1 MSAALQ
7 YFEENLPHRPYHT
20 NDLAF
25 GLRISGKGRALLA
38 RYIQQN
44 QPHAQFWLVFD
55 VDREG
60 AAIDWSDRN
69 APAPNITVKNPVNG
83 HAHLL
88 YALNIAVRTAP
99 DSSVK
104 ALKYAAAIER
114 SLCEKLCADV
124 NYSGLICKNPF
135 HLEWQVMEWRE
146 EAYTLDELADYLD
159 LSASERRSIDKHYGM
174 GRNCHL
180 FEMTR
185 KWAYRAIRQG
195 WPAFSQW
202 LDAVIQRVEMYNAS
216 LPVPLSPPECRAI
229 GKSIAKYTHRN
240 FTPETFAQYV
250 ADTHTPEIQAARGR
264 KGGKAN
270 SSENQSD
277 KGKKSAAV
285 RWTANDD
292 KRRRALDMYIL
303 GASTEDIAVA
313 GGVSSRT
320 IRRWMDNS
328 GERVNKKKKNKILI
342 KKKGRGLWRGRE
354 E

>member
-1 MSAALQ
+1 MSAVLQ

-20 NDLAF
+20 DDLAF

-60 AAIDWSDRN
+60 AAIDWSDLN

-99 DSSVK
+99 DASVK

-114 SLCEKLCADV
+114 ALCEKLGADV

-159 LSASERRSIDKHYGM
+159 LSASARRSIDKNYGM

-180 FEMTR
+180 FETLR

-195 WPAFSQW
+195 WPDYERW
-202 LDAVIQRVEMYNAS
+202 LEAVIQRVEMLNS
-216 LPVPLSPPECRAI
+216 QLPVPLSAAECRAI
-229 GKSIAKYTHRN
+229 GKSVAKYTHRK
-240 FTPETFAQYV
+240 FSPEGFSSV
-250 ADTHTPEIQAARGR
+250 QAARGR

-270 SSENQSD
+270 SSANQSD

-313 GGVSSRT
+313 VGVSSRT
-320 IRRWMDNS
+320 VRRWMDSS
-328 GERVNKKKKNKILI
+328 GEWLATKQTI
-342 KKKGRGLWRGRE
+342 KY
-354 E
+354 

>member
-1 MSAALQ
+1 
-7 YFEENLPHRPYHT
+7 
-20 NDLAF
+20 
-25 GLRISGKGRALLA
+25 
-38 RYIQQN
+38 
-44 QPHAQFWLVFD
+44 
-55 VDREG
+55 
-60 AAIDWSDRN
+60 
-69 APAPNITVKNPVNG
+69 
-83 HAHLL
+83 
-88 YALNIAVRTAP
+88 IAVRTAP
-99 DSSVK
+99 DASVK
-104 ALKYAAAIER
+104 ALKYAAAVER

-135 HLEWQVMEWRE
+135 HLEWLVMEWRE

-159 LSASERRSIDKHYGM
+159 LSASARRSIDKHYGM

-216 LPVPLSPPECRAI
+216 LPVPLSPAECRAI

-270 SSENQSD
+270 SSKNQAD
-277 KGKKSAAV
+277 KGKVGGKNSGVV

-313 GGVSSRT
+313 VGVSRWT
-320 IRRWMDNS
+320 VRRWMDS
-328 GERVNKKKKNKILI
+328 SVEWLLSKQIIKI
-342 KKKGRGLWRGRE
+342 
-354 E
+354 

>member
-20 NDLAF
+20 DDLAF

-99 DSSVK
+99 DASVK
-104 ALKYAAAIER
+104 ALKYAAAVER

-135 HLEWQVMEWRE
+135 HLEWLVMEWRE
-146 EAYTLDELADYLD
+146 EAYTLDELADYL
-159 LSASERRSIDKHYGM
+159 SASARRSIDKHYGM

-216 LPVPLSPPECRAI
+216 LPVPLSPAECRAI
-229 GKSIAKYTHRN
+229 GKSIAKYTYRK
-240 FTPETFAQYV
+240 FSPEGFSAV
-250 ADTHTPEIQAARGR
+250 QAARGR
-264 KGGKAN
+264 KGGNAN
-270 SSENQSD
+270 SSENQAI
-277 KGKKSAAV
+277 KGQKS
-285 RWTANDD
+285 
-292 KRRRALDMYIL
+292 KRV
-303 GASTEDIAVA
+303 AVA
-313 GGVSSRT
+313 TSARTLKPWVTLGISRAT
-320 IRRWMDNS
+320 YYRKLKCDPDLA
-328 GERVNKKKKNKILI
+328 K
-342 KKKGRGLWRGRE
+342 
-354 E
+354 

>member
-1 MSAALQ
+1 MNVALQ

-20 NDLAF
+20 DDLAF

-159 LSASERRSIDKHYGM
+159 LSASARRSIDKHYGM

-180 FEMTR
+180 FEMT
-185 KWAYRAIRQG
+185 AI
-195 WPAFSQW
+195 
-202 LDAVIQRVEMYNAS
+202 
-216 LPVPLSPPECRAI
+216 
-229 GKSIAKYTHRN
+229 
-240 FTPETFAQYV
+240 TFAY
-250 ADTHTPEIQAARGR
+250 ELGLRRSLARW
-264 KGGKAN
+264 KAN
-270 SSENQSD
+270 EKLHPKVAKTNTTSF
-277 KGKKSAAV
+277 
-285 RWTANDD
+285 
-292 KRRRALDMYIL
+292 RRAFGIL
-303 GASTEDIAVA
+303 PCRCDTFQNNEYH
-313 GGVSSRT
+313 
-320 IRRWMDNS
+320 
-328 GERVNKKKKNKILI
+328 
-342 KKKGRGLWRGRE
+342 
-354 E
+354 

>member
-1 MSAALQ
+1 
-7 YFEENLPHRPYHT
+7 
-20 NDLAF
+20 

-55 VDREG
+55 VDHEG

-99 DSSVK
+99 DASVK
-104 ALKYAAAIER
+104 ALKYAAAVER

-159 LSASERRSIDKHYGM
+159 LSASARRSIDKHYGM

-195 WPAFSQW
+195 WPEFSQW

-216 LPVPLSPPECRAI
+216 LPVPLSAAECRAI
-229 GKSIAKYTHRN
+229 GRSIAKYTHRK
-240 FTPETFAQYV
+240 FSPEGFSAV
-250 ADTHTPEIQAARGR
+250 QAARGR
-264 KGGKAN
+264 KGGIA
-270 SSENQSD
+270 
-277 KGKKSAAV
+277 KGEAYE
-285 RWTANDD
+285 D
-292 KRRRALDMYIL
+292 KRFMALCMLENGYSQK
-303 GASTEDIAVA
+303 AIAAMLNVH
-313 GGVSSRT
+313 RNT
-320 IRRWMDNS
+320 IRNWAMH
-328 GERVNKKKKNKILI
+328 K
-342 KKKGRGLWRGRE
+342 
-354 E
+354 

>member
-7 YFEENLPHRPYHT
+7 YFDENLPHRPYHT
-20 NDLAF
+20 DDLAF

-124 NYSGLICKNPF
+124 NYSGLIGTVAKLAMRQPF
-135 HLEWQVMEWRE
+135 VLFKGLTFQKLCLPGAFRPGDHHNKMLRPGLCVVH
-146 EAYTLDELADYLD
+146 
-159 LSASERRSIDKHYGM
+159 AS
-174 GRNCHL
+174 
-180 FEMTR
+180 
-185 KWAYRAIRQG
+185 
-195 WPAFSQW
+195 
-202 LDAVIQRVEMYNAS
+202 
-216 LPVPLSPPECRAI
+216 
-229 GKSIAKYTHRN
+229 
-240 FTPETFAQYV
+240 
-250 ADTHTPEIQAARGR
+250 
-264 KGGKAN
+264 
-270 SSENQSD
+270 
-277 KGKKSAAV
+277 
-285 RWTANDD
+285 
-292 KRRRALDMYIL
+292 
-303 GASTEDIAVA
+303 
-313 GGVSSRT
+313 
-320 IRRWMDNS
+320 
-328 GERVNKKKKNKILI
+328 
-342 KKKGRGLWRGRE
+342 
-354 E
+354 

>member
-7 YFEENLPHRPYHT
+7 YFEENLPHRPYHSD
-20 NDLAF
+20 DLAF

-99 DSSVK
+99 DASVK

-114 SLCEKLCADV
+114 ALCEKLGADV

-159 LSASERRSIDKHYGM
+159 LSASARRSIDKHYGM

-180 FEMTR
+180 FETLR
-185 KWAYRAIRQG
+185 KWAYRAIRLG
-195 WPAFSQW
+195 WPDYERW
-202 LDAVIQRVEMYNAS
+202 LEAVIQRVEMLNS
-216 LPVPLSPPECRAI
+216 QFPVPLSEAECRAI
-229 GKSIAKYTHRN
+229 GKSVAKYTHRK
-240 FTPETFAQYV
+240 FSPEGFSAV
-250 ADTHTPEIQAARGR
+250 QAARGR

-270 SSENQSD
+270 SSANQSN

-313 GGVSSRT
+313 VGVSSRT
-320 IRRWMDNS
+320 VRRWMGS
-328 GERVNKKKKNKILI
+328 SVEWLTKKQIIKI
-342 KKKGRGLWRGRE
+342 
-354 E
+354 

>member
-7 YFEENLPHRPYHT
+7 YFDENLPHRPYHT
-20 NDLAF
+20 DDLAF

-99 DSSVK
+99 DASVK
-104 ALKYAAAIER
+104 ALKYAAAVER

-146 EAYTLDELADYLD
+146 EAYTLDELADYL
-159 LSASERRSIDKHYGM
+159 SASARRSIDKHYGM

-216 LPVPLSPPECRAI
+216 LPVPLSPAECRAI
-229 GKSIAKYTHRN
+229 GKSIAKYTYRK
-240 FTPETFAQYV
+240 FSPEGFSAV
-250 ADTHTPEIQAARGR
+250 QAARGR
-264 KGGKAN
+264 KGGNAN
-270 SSENQSD
+270 SSENQAI
-277 KGKKSAAV
+277 KGQKS
-285 RWTANDD
+285 
-292 KRRRALDMYIL
+292 KRV
-303 GASTEDIAVA
+303 AVA
-313 GGVSSRT
+313 TSARTLKPWVTLGISRAT
-320 IRRWMDNS
+320 YYRKLKCDPDLA
-328 GERVNKKKKNKILI
+328 K
-342 KKKGRGLWRGRE
+342 
-354 E
+354 

>member
-1 MSAALQ
+1 MRS
-7 YFEENLPHRPYHT
+7 
-20 NDLAF
+20 
-25 GLRISGKGRALLA
+25 SGW
-38 RYIQQN
+38 
-44 QPHAQFWLVFD
+44 FFD
-55 VDREG
+55 VDRVG

-69 APAPNITVKNPVNG
+69 SPAPNVTVKNPVNG

-114 SLCEKLCADV
+114 SLCEKLDADA

-135 HLEWQVMEWRE
+135 HLEWQVKEWRE
-146 EAYTLDELADYLD
+146 EPYSLDELADYLD
-159 LSASERRSIDKHYGM
+159 LSASARRSIDKHYGM

-250 ADTHTPEIQAARGR
+250 ADTHTPEIQAKRGR
-264 KGGKAN
+264 KGGIA
-270 SSENQSD
+270 
-277 KGKKSAAV
+277 KGEAY
-285 RWTANDD
+285 DD
-292 KRRRALDMYIL
+292 KRFMALCMLENGYSQKAIAAML
-303 GASTEDIAVA
+303 EVST
-313 GGVSSRT
+313 RT
-320 IRRWMDNS
+320 IRNWKS
-328 GERVNKKKKNKILI
+328 GK
-342 KKKGRGLWRGRE
+342 
-354 E
+354 

>member
-20 NDLAF
+20 DDLAF

-60 AAIDWSDRN
+60 AAIDWSDLN

-99 DSSVK
+99 DASVK

-114 SLCEKLCADV
+114 ALCEKLGADV

-159 LSASERRSIDKHYGM
+159 LSASARRSIDKNYGM

-180 FEMTR
+180 FETLR

-195 WPAFSQW
+195 WPDYERW
-202 LDAVIQRVEMYNAS
+202 LEAVIQRVEMLNS
-216 LPVPLSPPECRAI
+216 QLPVPLSAAECRAI
-229 GKSIAKYTHRN
+229 GKSVAKYTHRK
-240 FTPETFAQYV
+240 FSPEGFSSV
-250 ADTHTPEIQAARGR
+250 QAARGR

-270 SSENQSD
+270 SSANQSD

-313 GGVSSRT
+313 VGVSSRT
-320 IRRWMDNS
+320 VRRWMDSS
-328 GERVNKKKKNKILI
+328 GEWLAAKQII
-342 KKKGRGLWRGRE
+342 KY
-354 E
+354 

>member
-7 YFEENLPHRPYHT
+7 YFDENLPHRPYHT
-20 NDLAF
+20 DDLAF

-60 AAIDWSDRN
+60 AAIDWSDLN
-69 APAPNITVKNPVNG
+69 APAPNITIKNPVNG

-99 DSSVK
+99 DASVK

-114 SLCEKLCADV
+114 ALCEKLGADV

-159 LSASERRSIDKHYGM
+159 LSASARRRVDKDYGM
-174 GRNCHL
+174 GRNWYL
-180 FEMTR
+180 FEKGR
-185 KWAYRAIRQG
+185 KWSYRAIRQG
-195 WPAFSQW
+195 WPAFSPW

-216 LPVPLSPPECRAI
+216 LPVPLSPAECRAI
-229 GKSIAKYTHRN
+229 GKSIAKYTYRK
-240 FTPETFAQYV
+240 FSPEGFSAV
-250 ADTHTPEIQAARGR
+250 QAARGR
-264 KGGKAN
+264 KGGNAN
-270 SSENQSD
+270 SSENQAI
-277 KGKKSAAV
+277 KGQKS
-285 RWTANDD
+285 
-292 KRRRALDMYIL
+292 KRV
-303 GASTEDIAVA
+303 AVA
-313 GGVSSRT
+313 TSARTLKPWVTLGISRAT
-320 IRRWMDNS
+320 YYRKLKCDPDLA
-328 GERVNKKKKNKILI
+328 K
-342 KKKGRGLWRGRE
+342 
-354 E
+354 

>member
-20 NDLAF
+20 DDLAF

-99 DSSVK
+99 DASVK
-104 ALKYAAAIER
+104 ALKYAAAVER

-135 HLEWQVMEWRE
+135 HLEWLVMEWRE

-159 LSASERRSIDKHYGM
+159 LSASARRSIDKHYGM

-195 WPAFSQW
+195 WPEFSQW

-216 LPVPLSPPECRAI
+216 LPVPLSPAECRAI
-229 GKSIAKYTHRN
+229 GRSIAKYTHRK
-240 FTPETFAQYV
+240 FSPEGFSAV
-250 ADTHTPEIQAARGR
+250 QAARGR
-264 KGGKAN
+264 KG
-270 SSENQSD
+270 D
-277 KGKKSAAV
+277 
-285 RWTANDD
+285 R
-292 KRRRALDMYIL
+292 
-303 GASTEDIAVA
+303 
-313 GGVSSRT
+313 
-320 IRRWMDNS
+320 
-328 GERVNKKKKNKILI
+328 
-342 KKKGRGLWRGRE
+342 
-354 E
+354 

>member
-7 YFEENLPHRPYHT
+7 YFDENLPHRPYHT
-20 NDLAF
+20 DDLAF

-99 DSSVK
+99 DASVK
-104 ALKYAAAIER
+104 ALKYAAAVER
-114 SLCEKLCADV
+114 SLCEKLCADVNYSGLICKNPFHLEWLVMEWREEAYTLDELADYLDLSASERRSIDKLCADV

-159 LSASERRSIDKHYGM
+159 LSASARRSID
-174 GRNCHL
+174 
-180 FEMTR
+180 
-185 KWAYRAIRQG
+185 
-195 WPAFSQW
+195 
-202 LDAVIQRVEMYNAS
+202 
-216 LPVPLSPPECRAI
+216 
-229 GKSIAKYTHRN
+229 
-240 FTPETFAQYV
+240 ETA
-250 ADTHTPEIQAARGR
+250 TCS
-264 KGGKAN
+264 K
-270 SSENQSD
+270 
-277 KGKKSAAV
+277 
-285 RWTANDD
+285 
-292 KRRRALDMYIL
+292 
-303 GASTEDIAVA
+303 
-313 GGVSSRT
+313 
-320 IRRWMDNS
+320 
-328 GERVNKKKKNKILI
+328 
-342 KKKGRGLWRGRE
+342 
-354 E
+354 

>member
-7 YFEENLPHRPYHT
+7 YFDENLPHRPYHT
-20 NDLAF
+20 DDLAF

-159 LSASERRSIDKHYGM
+159 LSASARRSIDKHYGM

-195 WPAFSQW
+195 WPEFSQW
-202 LDAVIQRVEMYNAS
+202 LDAEIQRVEMYNAS
-216 LPVPLSPPECRAI
+216 LPVPLSPAECRAI
-229 GKSIAKYTHRN
+229 GKSIAKYTYRK
-240 FTPETFAQYV
+240 FSPEGFSAV
-250 ADTHTPEIQAARGR
+250 QAARGR
-264 KGGKAN
+264 KGGNAN
-270 SSENQSD
+270 SSENQAI
-277 KGKKSAAV
+277 KGQKS
-285 RWTANDD
+285 
-292 KRRRALDMYIL
+292 KRV
-303 GASTEDIAVA
+303 AVA
-313 GGVSSRT
+313 TSARTLKPWVTLGISRAT
-320 IRRWMDNS
+320 YYRKLKCDPDLA
-328 GERVNKKKKNKILI
+328 K
-342 KKKGRGLWRGRE
+342 
-354 E
+354 

>member
-20 NDLAF
+20 DDLAF

-99 DSSVK
+99 DASVK
-104 ALKYAAAIER
+104 ALKYAAAVER

-146 EAYTLDELADYLD
+146 EAYTLGELADYL
-159 LSASERRSIDKHYGM
+159 SASARRSIDKRYGM

-216 LPVPLSPPECRAI
+216 LPVPLSPAECRAI
-229 GKSIAKYTHRN
+229 GKSIAKYTYRK
-240 FTPETFAQYV
+240 FSPEGFSAV
-250 ADTHTPEIQAARGR
+250 QAARGR
-264 KGGKAN
+264 KGGNAN
-270 SSENQSD
+270 SSENQAI
-277 KGKKSAAV
+277 KGQKS
-285 RWTANDD
+285 
-292 KRRRALDMYIL
+292 KRV
-303 GASTEDIAVA
+303 AVA
-313 GGVSSRT
+313 TSARTLKPWVTLGISRAT
-320 IRRWMDNS
+320 YYRKLKCDPDLA
-328 GERVNKKKKNKILI
+328 K
-342 KKKGRGLWRGRE
+342 
-354 E
+354 

>member
-20 NDLAF
+20 DELAF

-60 AAIDWSDRN
+60 AAIDWSDLN

-99 DSSVK
+99 DASVK

-114 SLCEKLCADV
+114 ALCEKLGADV

-159 LSASERRSIDKHYGM
+159 LSASARRSIDKNYGM
-174 GRNCHL
+174 GRNCHI
-180 FEMTR
+180 FETLR

-195 WPAFSQW
+195 WPDYERW
-202 LDAVIQRVEMYNAS
+202 LEAVIQRVEMLNS
-216 LPVPLSPPECRAI
+216 QLPVPLSAAECRAI
-229 GKSIAKYTHRN
+229 GKSVAKYTHRK
-240 FTPETFAQYV
+240 FSPEGFSSV
-250 ADTHTPEIQAARGR
+250 QAARGR

-270 SSENQSD
+270 SSANQSD

-313 GGVSSRT
+313 VGVSSRT
-320 IRRWMDNS
+320 VRRWMDSS
-328 GERVNKKKKNKILI
+328 GEWLDTKQII
-342 KKKGRGLWRGRE
+342 KY
-354 E
+354 

>member
-20 NDLAF
+20 DDLAF

-44 QPHAQFWLVFD
+44 QPHAQHWLVFD

-69 APAPNITVKNPVNG
+69 APAPNITVKNPENG

-88 YALNIAVRTAP
+88 YALNLAVRTAP
-99 DSSVK
+99 DASVK
-104 ALKYAAAIER
+104 ALRYAAAIER
-114 SLCEKLCADV
+114 ALCEKLGADV

-146 EAYTLDELADYLD
+146 EPYCLDELADYLD
-159 LSASERRSIDKHYGM
+159 LSASERRSINKNYGM

-180 FEMTR
+180 FETLR
-185 KWAYRAIRQG
+185 KWAYRGIRQG
-195 WPAFSQW
+195 WPDYGRWLEAVSQR
-202 LDAVIQRVEMYNAS
+202 AEMINVQFR
-216 LPVPLSPPECRAI
+216 VPLSPSEYLATAR
-229 GKSIAKYTHRN
+229 SVAKYTHRN

-270 SSENQSD
+270 SSKNQAD
-277 KGKKSAAV
+277 KGKVGGKNSGVV

-313 GGVSSRT
+313 VGVSSRT

-328 GERVNKKKKNKILI
+328 GEWLTKKQII
-342 KKKGRGLWRGRE
+342 KF
-354 E
+354 

>member
-20 NDLAF
+20 DDLAF

-99 DSSVK
+99 DASVK

-114 SLCEKLCADV
+114 ALCEKLGADV

-159 LSASERRSIDKHYGM
+159 LSASARRSIDKHYGM

-180 FEMTR
+180 FETLR
-185 KWAYRAIRQG
+185 KWAYRAIRLG
-195 WPAFSQW
+195 WPDYERW
-202 LDAVIQRVEMYNAS
+202 LEAVIQRVGMLNS
-216 LPVPLSPPECRAI
+216 QLPVPLSEAECRAI
-229 GKSIAKYTHRN
+229 GKSVAKYTHRK
-240 FTPETFAQYV
+240 FSPEGFSAV
-250 ADTHTPEIQAARGR
+250 QAARGR

-270 SSENQSD
+270 SSANQSD

-303 GASTEDIAVA
+303 GASTEDIAEAV
-313 GGVSSRT
+313 GVSRWT
-320 IRRWMDNS
+320 VRRWMDS
-328 GERVNKKKKNKILI
+328 SVEWLVKKQIIKI
-342 KKKGRGLWRGRE
+342 
-354 E
+354 

>member
-20 NDLAF
+20 DDLAF

-60 AAIDWSDRN
+60 AAIDWSDLN

-99 DSSVK
+99 DASVK

-114 SLCEKLCADV
+114 ALCEKLGADV

-159 LSASERRSIDKHYGM
+159 LSASARRSIDKNYGM

-180 FEMTR
+180 FETLR

-195 WPAFSQW
+195 WPDYERW
-202 LDAVIQRVEMYNAS
+202 LEAVIQRVEMLNS
-216 LPVPLSPPECRAI
+216 QLPVPLSAAECRAI
-229 GKSIAKYTHRN
+229 GKSVAKYTHRK
-240 FTPETFAQYV
+240 FSPEGFSSV
-250 ADTHTPEIQAARGR
+250 QAARGR

-270 SSENQSD
+270 SSANQSD

-313 GGVSSRT
+313 VGVSSRT
-320 IRRWMDNS
+320 VRRWMDSS
-328 GERVNKKKKNKILI
+328 GEWLATKQII
-342 KKKGRGLWRGRE
+342 KY
-354 E
+354 

>member
-1 MSAALQ
+1 
-7 YFEENLPHRPYHT
+7 
-20 NDLAF
+20 
-25 GLRISGKGRALLA
+25 
-38 RYIQQN
+38 
-44 QPHAQFWLVFD
+44 
-55 VDREG
+55 
-60 AAIDWSDRN
+60 
-69 APAPNITVKNPVNG
+69 VNG

-99 DSSVK
+99 DASVK
-104 ALKYAAAIER
+104 ALKYAAAVER

-146 EAYTLDELADYLD
+146 DAYTLDELADYLD

-202 LDAVIQRVEMYNAS
+202 LEAVIQRVEMYNAS
-216 LPVPLSPPECRAI
+216 LPVPLSLAECRAI

-264 KGGKAN
+264 KGG
-270 SSENQSD
+270 S
-277 KGKKSAAV
+277 KS
-285 RWTANDD
+285 
-292 KRRRALDMYIL
+292 
-303 GASTEDIAVA
+303 
-313 GGVSSRT
+313 
-320 IRRWMDNS
+320 
-328 GERVNKKKKNKILI
+328 
-342 KKKGRGLWRGRE
+342 
-354 E
+354 

>member
-20 NDLAF
+20 DDLAF

-99 DSSVK
+99 DASVK
-104 ALKYAAAIER
+104 ALKYAAAVER

-146 EAYTLDELADYLD
+146 EAYTLDELADYL
-159 LSASERRSIDKHYGM
+159 SASARRSIDKHYGM

-202 LDAVIQRVEMYNAS
+202 LEAVIQRVEMYNAS
-216 LPVPLSPPECRAI
+216 LPVPLSPAECRAI
-229 GKSIAKYTHRN
+229 GKSIAKYTYRK
-240 FTPETFAQYV
+240 FSPEGFSAV
-250 ADTHTPEIQAARGR
+250 QAARGR
-264 KGGKAN
+264 KGGNAN
-270 SSENQSD
+270 SSENQAI
-277 KGKKSAAV
+277 KGQKS
-285 RWTANDD
+285 
-292 KRRRALDMYIL
+292 KRV
-303 GASTEDIAVA
+303 AVA
-313 GGVSSRT
+313 TSARTLKPWVTLGISRAT
-320 IRRWMDNS
+320 YYRKLKCDPDLA
-328 GERVNKKKKNKILI
+328 K
-342 KKKGRGLWRGRE
+342 
-354 E
+354 

>member
-20 NDLAF
+20 DDLAF

-99 DSSVK
+99 DASVK
-104 ALKYAAAIER
+104 ALKYAAAVER

-146 EAYTLDELADYLD
+146 EAYTLDELADYL
-159 LSASERRSIDKHYGM
+159 SASARRSIDKHYGM

-202 LDAVIQRVEMYNAS
+202 LDAVIQRVEMYNAL
-216 LPVPLSPPECRAI
+216 LPVPLSPAECRAI
-229 GKSIAKYTHRN
+229 GKSIAKYTYRK
-240 FTPETFAQYV
+240 FSPEGFSAV
-250 ADTHTPEIQAARGR
+250 QAARGR
-264 KGGKAN
+264 KGGNAN
-270 SSENQSD
+270 SSENQAI
-277 KGKKSAAV
+277 KGQKS
-285 RWTANDD
+285 
-292 KRRRALDMYIL
+292 KRV
-303 GASTEDIAVA
+303 AVA
-313 GGVSSRT
+313 TSARTLKPWVTLGISRAT
-320 IRRWMDNS
+320 YYRKLKCDPDLA
-328 GERVNKKKKNKILI
+328 K
-342 KKKGRGLWRGRE
+342 
-354 E
+354 

>member
-20 NDLAF
+20 DDLAF

-99 DSSVK
+99 DASVK

-114 SLCEKLCADV
+114 ALCEKLGADV

-159 LSASERRSIDKHYGM
+159 LSASARRSIDKHYGM

-180 FEMTR
+180 FETLR
-185 KWAYRAIRQG
+185 KWAYRAIRLG
-195 WPAFSQW
+195 WPDYERW
-202 LDAVIQRVEMYNAS
+202 LEAVIQRVEMLNS
-216 LPVPLSPPECRAI
+216 QFPVPLSEAECRAI
-229 GKSIAKYTHRN
+229 GKSVAKYTHRK
-240 FTPETFAQYV
+240 FSPEGFSAV
-250 ADTHTPEIQAARGR
+250 QAARGR

-270 SSENQSD
+270 SSANQSD

-313 GGVSSRT
+313 VGVSSRT
-320 IRRWMDNS
+320 VRRWMGS
-328 GERVNKKKKNKILI
+328 SVEWLVKKQIIKI
-342 KKKGRGLWRGRE
+342 
-354 E
+354 

>member
-20 NDLAF
+20 DDLAF

-99 DSSVK
+99 DASVK

-114 SLCEKLCADV
+114 ALCEKLGADV

-159 LSASERRSIDKHYGM
+159 LSASARCSIDKHYGM

-180 FEMTR
+180 FETLR
-185 KWAYRAIRQG
+185 KWAYRAIRLG
-195 WPAFSQW
+195 WPDYERW
-202 LDAVIQRVEMYNAS
+202 LEAVIQRVGMLNS
-216 LPVPLSPPECRAI
+216 QLPVPLSEAECRAI
-229 GKSIAKYTHRN
+229 GKSVAKYTHRK
-240 FTPETFAQYV
+240 FSPEGFSAV
-250 ADTHTPEIQAARGR
+250 QAARGR

-270 SSENQSD
+270 SSKNQAD
-277 KGKKSAAV
+277 KGKIGGKNSGVV

-313 GGVSSRT
+313 VGVSSRT
-320 IRRWMDNS
+320 VRRWMGS
-328 GERVNKKKKNKILI
+328 SVEWLVKKQII
-342 KKKGRGLWRGRE
+342 KT
-354 E
+354 

>member
-7 YFEENLPHRPYHT
+7 YFDENLPHRPYHT
-20 NDLAF
+20 DDLAF

-99 DSSVK
+99 DASVK
-104 ALKYAAAIER
+104 ALKYAAAVER

-135 HLEWQVMEWRE
+135 HLEWLVMEWRE

-159 LSASERRSIDKHYGM
+159 LSASERRSIDKHYG
-174 GRNCHL
+174 
-180 FEMTR
+180 
-185 KWAYRAIRQG
+185 
-195 WPAFSQW
+195 
-202 LDAVIQRVEMYNAS
+202 
-216 LPVPLSPPECRAI
+216 I

-264 KGGKAN
+264 KGGSKSKRSTVAT
-270 SSENQSD
+270 SARTLKPWEALGISRAWYYQL
-277 KGKKSAAV
+277 KK
-285 RWTANDD
+285 
-292 KRRRALDMYIL
+292 
-303 GASTEDIAVA
+303 
-313 GGVSSRT
+313 
-320 IRRWMDNS
+320 
-328 GERVNKKKKNKILI
+328 
-342 KKKGRGLWRGRE
+342 RGLVE
-354 E
+354 

>member
-20 NDLAF
+20 DDLAF

-60 AAIDWSDRN
+60 AAIDWSDRD

-99 DSSVK
+99 DASVK

-114 SLCEKLCADV
+114 ALCEKLGADV

-159 LSASERRSIDKHYGM
+159 LSASARRSIDKHYGM

-180 FEMTR
+180 FETLR
-185 KWAYRAIRQG
+185 KWAYRAIRLG
-195 WPAFSQW
+195 WPDYERW
-202 LDAVIQRVEMYNAS
+202 LEAVIQRVEMLNS
-216 LPVPLSPPECRAI
+216 QFPVPLSEAECRAI
-229 GKSIAKYTHRN
+229 GKSVAKYTHRK
-240 FTPETFAQYV
+240 FSPEGFSAV
-250 ADTHTPEIQAARGR
+250 QAARGR

-270 SSENQSD
+270 SSANQSD

-313 GGVSSRT
+313 VGVSSRT
-320 IRRWMDNS
+320 VRRWMGS
-328 GERVNKKKKNKILI
+328 SVEWLVKKQIIKI
-342 KKKGRGLWRGRE
+342 
-354 E
+354 